1 MAPHSP
7 FSPNRIL
14 PMNNLLLPADPQAVV
29 AELHATGY
37 VADEALATSAFLLLH
52 LGRPLLLEGPSG
64 VGKTELAQA
73 LATLCQTELIRLQCY
88 EGLDV
93 HSAVYEW
100 NYQKQLLPIVLPAK
114 VENQS
119 KQNLAQHLF

>member
-1 MAPHSP
+1 MT
-7 FSPNRIL
+7 NL
-14 PMNNLLLPADPQAVV
+14 PLPADPQAVV
-29 AELHATGY
+29 TELQATGY

-93 HSAVYEW
+93 HSAPRPTDAC
-100 NYQKQLLPIVLPAK
+100 LLSP
-114 VENQS
+114 
-119 KQNLAQHLF
+119 F